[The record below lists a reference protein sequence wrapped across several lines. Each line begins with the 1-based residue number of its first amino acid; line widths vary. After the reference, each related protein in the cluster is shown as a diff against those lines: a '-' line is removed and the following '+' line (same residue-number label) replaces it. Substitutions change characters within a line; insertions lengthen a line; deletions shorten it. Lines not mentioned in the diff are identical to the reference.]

1 MGFPKGIKIV
11 EKDVFLLNCFFPT
24 NWITFSEERKE
35 RKKERLIIRNIQPKY
50 EVQTTKRA

>member
-35 RKKERLIIRNIQPKY
+35 RKKERKTYNPEY
-50 EVQTTKRA
+50 ST